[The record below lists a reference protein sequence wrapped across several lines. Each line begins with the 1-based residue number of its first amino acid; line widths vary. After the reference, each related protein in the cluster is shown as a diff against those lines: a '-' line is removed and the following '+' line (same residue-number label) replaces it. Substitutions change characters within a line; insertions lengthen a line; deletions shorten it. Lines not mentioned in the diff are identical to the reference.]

1 MDEISAEDQK
11 MIQASVDHRVMLFE
25 QRFGRKPSQQEGRM
39 LIVEVIET
47 LSPGAKAEFIHEV

>member
-11 MIQASVDHRVMLFE
+11 MIQASVNYAVMLFE
-25 QRFGRKPSQQEGRM
+25 RRFGRKPSQQEGRM
-39 LIVEVIET
+39 IIVKVIET